1 VTKSI
6 LRYVL
11 LSSVAG
17 TVIVV
22 DQLTKLS
29 IMQNMRLHE
38 SIPIIPNLFS
48 LTYIRNPGAAFGLLA
63 GSSNA
68 FRMLFFG
75 VTSLFALALLG
86 TILMRLPARDWAGQ
100 LSIAAILGGAI
111 GNLVD
116 RLKYGEVID
125 FLDVYIIGPDF
136 QFHVDRY
143 QIGPFHI
150 GSYLLDF
157 SVGPYLLDFSGPH
170 HWPAFNVADSAI
182 SVGVVFLIIHFAF
195 EKKSAAQVPSES
207 ASSSAN
213 S

>member
-1 VTKSI
+1 VTKPV
-6 LRYVL
+6 LRYFL
-11 LSSVAG
+11 LALVAG
-17 TVIVV
+17 TVIII

-68 FRMLFFG
+68 FRTLFFG
-75 VTSLFALALLG
+75 VTSLFALGLLG
-86 TILMRLPARDWAGQ
+86 TILVRLPANDWMGQ
-100 LSIAAILGGAI
+100 LSIASILGGAI
-111 GNLVD
+111 GNLLD
-116 RLKYGEVID
+116 RLQYGEVID
-125 FLDVYIIGPDF
+125 FLDVYIET
-136 QFHVDRY
+136 Y
-143 QIGPFHI
+143 
-150 GSYLLDF
+150 
-157 SVGPYLLDFSGPH
+157 

-195 EKKSAAQVPSES
+195 EKKEAPQVPSGS
-207 ASSSAN
+207 ASSSTN

>member
-1 VTKSI
+1 MTRPLI
-6 LRYVL
+6 RY
-11 LSSVAG
+11 LSLALVAG
-17 TVIVV
+17 TVIVL

-29 IMQNMRLHE
+29 VMENMRLHE

-86 TILMRLPARDWAGQ
+86 TILVRLPAGDWLGQ

-116 RLKYGEVID
+116 RLRYGEVID
-125 FLDVYIIGPDF
+125 FLDVYIET
-136 QFHVDRY
+136 Y
-143 QIGPFHI
+143 
-150 GSYLLDF
+150 
-157 SVGPYLLDFSGPH
+157 

-195 EKKSAAQVPSES
+195 EKKETPPGLSGNAASP
-207 ASSSAN
+207 AN